1 MYNSDKL
8 NDLKRKAE
16 HCTTH
21 HYACDCR
28 EAMYQEAI
36 FEAAKVIERYII
48 VTNDSGLLTIYNKL
62 IAALED

>member
-1 MYNSDKL
+1 MYNSNQLDE
-8 NDLKRKAE
+8 LKKKAE
-16 HCTTH
+16 HCTMH

-48 VTNDSGLLTIYNKL
+48 VTNDSSLLTIYNKL
-62 IAALED
+62 IEVLEA